1 VNHAGWS
8 WCESVTA
15 IRICWRFPSANSL
28 RRWRSTTAHS
38 CSSGSEGPLGSGSA
52 GGEQV
57 CSLDRTES
65 EKRCCC
71 VLVIEIE
78 DEMQACRARAAIV
91 LFVGDGIGAK
101 DPTTRPNAG
110 AAHECPTNVFVETT
124 LCAPSPTDPLRSPP
138 TAGPSAFT
146 GDEIGVLIRI
156 RRLCGG
162 GGRTNEHGGGREGRG
177 HQ

>member
-1 VNHAGWS
+1 MS
-8 WCESVTA
+8 S
-15 IRICWRFPSANSL
+15 SL
-28 RRWRSTTAHS
+28 AKP
-38 CSSGSEGPLGSGSA
+38 E
-52 GGEQV
+52 
-57 CSLDRTES
+57 
-65 EKRCCC
+65 
-71 VLVIEIE
+71 
-78 DEMQACRARAAIV
+78 
-91 LFVGDGIGAK
+91 K

-177 HQ
+177 HQLHDDGIAGSSRRYARRTNTTRERSPTASTARAPIAGPPGHAQALTSSVGGGGNTTRTTMAAAATVAAAAEPT